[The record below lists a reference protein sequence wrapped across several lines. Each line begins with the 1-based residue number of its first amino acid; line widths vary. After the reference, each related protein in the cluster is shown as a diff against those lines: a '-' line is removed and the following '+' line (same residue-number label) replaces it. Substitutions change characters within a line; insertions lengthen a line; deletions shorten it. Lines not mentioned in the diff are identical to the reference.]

1 MEQPTGEGLL
11 RAIRRWDL
19 VALTINCII
28 GAGIFGLPS
37 EVFARIGVY
46 SLAAFVICG
55 VAVTLIVLCFAEVSS
70 RYRDTGGPYL
80 YARDAFGPLVGF
92 EVGWM
97 MWISRLTAFAANC
110 NLLVSYFGFF
120 VPAAETTFWRAAI
133 ITAVVAGLAIVNIV
147 GVRDAANLSNVLTAA
162 KLAPLALFVAVGCFF
177 IEPANF
183 TAGPL
188 PGYTDFSVSVLVL
201 LYAFV
206 GFEMAAIPS
215 GEYLNPGRDLPRGL
229 LQGLVVVLVFY
240 MLIQLV
246 AVGTLPGLG
255 ESNRP
260 LSDAAGRFLGPL
272 GAGLIT
278 AGAMV
283 SIVGNLHVIMLV
295 APRLPFAM
303 AERRELPK
311 FIAAT
316 HRRFHTPHVAIAG
329 TAAVM
334 LALSLSGTFV
344 YAATISVIARLFG
357 YATTCLAVPMLRRKR
372 DASPASFQVPA
383 GTAVCVIAL
392 LLVVWLLSNSTAEQ
406 ARDSAIAAAIGLLIY
421 GGSKFTNT
429 TRFTSETRDS
439 REGENQGSSR

>member
-1 MEQPTGEGLL
+1 MQQPTGEGLI

-37 EVFARIGVY
+37 EVFATIGVY
-46 SLAAFVICG
+46 SLAAFLICG
-55 VAVTLIVLCFAEVSS
+55 IAVTLIVLCFAEVSS
-70 RYRDTGGPYL
+70 RYSDTGGPYL

-97 MWISRLTAFAANC
+97 TWISRLTAFAANS
-110 NLLVSYFGFF
+110 NLLVSYIGFF
-120 VPAAETTFWRAAI
+120 FPGAESPVWRAII
-133 ITAVVAGLAIVNIV
+133 ITATVAALAMVNII
-147 GVRDAANLSNVLTAA
+147 GVRDATVLSNVLTAA
-162 KLAPLALFVAVGCFF
+162 KLAPLALFVAAGCFF

-183 TAGPL
+183 TPGPL
-188 PGYTDFSVSVLVL
+188 PGYGEFSVSVLVL

-215 GEYLNPGRDLPRGL
+215 GEYRSPGRDLPRALLMGL
-229 LQGLVVVLVFY
+229 AVVLAFY

-255 ESNRP
+255 DSTRP
-260 LSDAAGRFLGPL
+260 LADAAGGFLGPL
-272 GAGLIT
+272 GAALIS
-278 AGAMV
+278 AGALV
-283 SIVGNLHVIMLV
+283 SILGNLHVIMLV

-311 FIAAT
+311 LIAAT
-316 HRRFHTPHVAIAG
+316 HPRFHTPHVAIAG

-344 YAATISVIARLFG
+344 YAATVSVIARLFG
-357 YATTCLAVPMLRRKR
+357 YATTCLAVPVLRR
-372 DASPASFQVPA
+372 DPNAAPASFQVPA

-392 LLVVWLLSNSTAEQ
+392 LLVVWLLSNSTAAQ
-406 ARDSAIAAAIGLLIY
+406 ARDAAIAIVLGLLIY
-421 GGSKFTNT
+421 SASAR
-429 TRFTSETRDS
+429 TRKA
-439 REGENQGSSR
+439 

>member
-1 MEQPTGEGLL
+1 MEQPTGEGLI

-37 EVFARIGVY
+37 AVFARIGVY
-46 SLAAFVICG
+46 SLAAFLVCG

-92 EVGWM
+92 EVGWTT
-97 MWISRLTAFAANC
+97 WISRLAAFAANC
-110 NLLVSYFGFF
+110 NLLVSYFAFF
-120 VPAAETTFWRAAI
+120 VPEAETQVWRAVI

-147 GVRDAANLSNVLTAA
+147 GVRDAAIVSNVLTAA
-162 KLAPLALFVAVGCFF
+162 KLAPLALFVVVGCFF

-183 TAGPL
+183 APGPL
-188 PGYTDFSVSVLVL
+188 PTYGNFSVSVLLL

-206 GFEMAAIPS
+206 GFEMAVIPS
-215 GEYLNPGRDLPRGL
+215 GEFRDPGRDLPRAMLAGL
-229 LQGLVVVLVFY
+229 AVVLGFY

-255 ESNRP
+255 DSDRP
-260 LSDAAGRFLGPL
+260 LADAASGFLGPL
-272 GAGLIT
+272 GAALIS
-278 AGAMV
+278 AGALI
-283 SIVGNLHVIMLV
+283 SILGNLHVIMLV
-295 APRLPFAM
+295 APRLLFAM

-311 FIAAT
+311 LLAAT
-316 HRRFHTPHVAIAG
+316 HPRFHTPHVAIAG

-344 YAATISVIARLFG
+344 YAATVSVIARLFG
-357 YATTCLAVPMLRRKR
+357 YATTCLAVPVLRRAPQ
-372 DASPASFQVPA
+372 ASPATFKVPA
-383 GTAVCVIAL
+383 GTTVCVIAL
-392 LLVVWLLSNSTAEQ
+392 LLVAWLLSNSTASQ
-406 ARDSAIAAAIGLLIY
+406 ARDTAIAIAIGSLIY
-421 GGSKFTNT
+421 AASRVAASKAKGQRGNPNK
-429 TRFTSETRDS
+429 RNDQKQQAR
-439 REGENQGSSR
+439 